1 MELLDSFY
9 QLKKYIF
16 SNSLSAGAGVIRG
29 SKGISNT
36 IGLAV
41 KSLIEIQWQFL
52 SLSVLM
58 EH

>member
-41 KSLIEIQWQFL
+41 KSLIEIQ
-52 SLSVLM
+52 
-58 EH
+58 